1 MQWIKRLFS
10 FLILIC
16 LVSCGSNAVIVHGL
30 TERDANEILTYLHS
44 HSIPAS
50 KKEAETK
57 GGGGGGGKAALW
69 DIEVTEERSHEAMA
83 LLNAVG
89 LPRRREES
97 LLDIFANTGL
107 VPSDLQDQIRYQ
119 SGLAEQLSSIIRKFD
134 GVLEASVQLSF
145 PKDDPLNPRAVKVPA
160 TAAVYL
166 KHNGVLDDPNS
177 HLESKIRRLVSNSVP
192 NLNYDNV
199 TVVGERT
206 RYGVVG
212 SEGVEMAV
220 GSSHEEP
227 LVSVWEIV
235 LAKRSLSRFRA
246 IFFAF
251 FVALLLLLVTV
262 LWMFWKLLP
271 VLKNAG
277 GLSKLFSLHPLAEVE
292 IKKKTKEEEE
302 AEAED
307 KENAADQDSD
317 LTPKS

>member
-10 FLILIC
+10 FLLLIC
-16 LVSCGSNAVIVHGL
+16 LVACTSNAVIVHGL

-50 KKEAETK
+50 KKAAESS
-57 GGGGGGGKAALW
+57 GAGGGGKVALW
-69 DIEVTEERSHEAMA
+69 DIEVSNERSHEAMA

-134 GVLEASVQLSF
+134 GVIEASVQLSF

-206 RYGVVG
+206 RYGIVG
-212 SEGVEMAV
+212 SESDLAV
-220 GSSHEEP
+220 GSSHEEQ
-227 LVSVWEIV
+227 LVSVWDIV

-251 FVALLLLLVTV
+251 FVALLLLLISA

-277 GLSKLFSLHPLAEVE
+277 GVRKLFSLQPLVHVEV
-292 IKKKTKEEEE
+292 KKKTEDE
-302 AEAED
+302 AEAENVE
-307 KENAADQDSD
+307 ENSDQDSD
-317 LTPKS
+317 QVPKS